1 MYVGTRSTGAQE
13 DHFLLELIQN
23 SDDTKYSKAG
33 SVPSLDITLTDS
45 ELSFRNNEVGRRG

>member
-45 ELSFRNNEVGRRG
+45 ELSFRNNEVGHRG